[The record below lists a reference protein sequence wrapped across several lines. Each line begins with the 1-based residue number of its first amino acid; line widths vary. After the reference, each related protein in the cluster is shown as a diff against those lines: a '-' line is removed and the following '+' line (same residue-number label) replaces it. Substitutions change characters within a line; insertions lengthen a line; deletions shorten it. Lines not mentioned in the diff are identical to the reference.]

1 MRITC
6 VTAALLLSAAAIL
19 PAQSRSR
26 GTDFGL
32 PEAAWCRDAG
42 DADFCE
48 VREDTLKNANAVN
61 IDARGNGGVS
71 IRGWDGN
78 DVHVRVR
85 ITAQARNA
93 SDARALAGETRLTTS
108 DGRIRMEGPRLG
120 DSGWSRGWR
129 DREWW
134 SASYEVQVPRNAKVT
149 VDASNGGINV
159 SDVGG
164 TVDAETINGG
174 LFFSDVSGDIR
185 GRAVN
190 GGVFVQLSSSR
201 WQGAGLDVQTTNG
214 GVRLSLPSD
223 FSAELDAQAGS
234 GGISLDFPVTVQG
247 RLDWRH
253 EVRATLGS
261 GGPPIRI
268 ATTNGG
274 IRISRR

>member
-1 MRITC
+1 MRVTY

-19 PAQSRSR
+19 PAQSRNR

-32 PEAAWCRDAG
+32 SEAAWCGEARN
-42 DADFCE
+42 ADFCE
-48 VREDTLKNANAVN
+48 VRENTLKNANTIN

-71 IRGWDGN
+71 IRGWDRN

-85 ITAQARNA
+85 VTAQARNTN
-93 SDARALAGETRLTTS
+93 DARALANETRLTTS

-120 DSGWSRGWR
+120 DGGWSRGWR
-129 DREWW
+129 EWW
-134 SASYEVQVPRNAKVT
+134 SATYEVQVPRNAKVT

-159 SDVGG
+159 SDVRGS
-164 TVDAETINGG
+164 VDAETINGG
-174 LFFSDVSGDIR
+174 LSFNDVSGDIH
-185 GRAVN
+185 GRVVN
-190 GGVFVQLSSSR
+190 GGVFVQLSGSR

-214 GVRLSLPSD
+214 GVRLLLPSD
-223 FSAELDAQAGS
+223 FSAELDARASS

-261 GGPPIRI
+261 GGPPIRV